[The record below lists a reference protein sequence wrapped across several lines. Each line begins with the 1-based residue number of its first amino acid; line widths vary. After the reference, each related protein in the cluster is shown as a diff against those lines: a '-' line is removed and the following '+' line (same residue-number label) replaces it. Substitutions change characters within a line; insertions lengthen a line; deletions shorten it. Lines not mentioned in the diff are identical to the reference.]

1 MTTLDLEFLSAERFA
16 DRTAI
21 SALLENGAAL
31 ERLGA
36 TPAGVAAYMRMNS
49 QIDIS
54 DVLPTIRVPTLVVH
68 RTGDVTI
75 NIEGGRY
82 LAEHI
87 PGARL
92 LDFLGTTMR
101 RCEET
106 TLTR

>member
-1 MTTLDLEFLSAERFA
+1 MRYWK
-16 DRTAI
+16 TALH
-21 SALLENGAAL
+21 SK
-31 ERLGA
+31 RLGA

-92 LDFLGTTMR
+92 LDFLGTTMH
-101 RCEET
+101 RCEGT
-106 TLTR
+106 TPPR